1 VRPHLTVVVVFL
13 GGLVSGV
20 LVHQLEKYF
29 DDRDRATIKVASNNP
44 TIREFGIVQ
53 IRQAEG
59 PTRRRRLREGKG
71 SVLAVT
77 VPAGEYD
84 IRLWVLGEIVLDEER
99 GIEKGTTLRYSDA
112 DLRHPP
118 ELFPD
123 QDFVEIPA
131 GVFTQGSTDFPQS
144 SPPHEVSLSAFR
156 IRSVP
161 VTACEY
167 ASYLAAEGYF
177 QAGDLADDVKL
188 CSVQADGTK
197 PAAGLTWY
205 DANRFCQWLSVKKHR
220 SFRLPTEA
228 EYERAMRV
236 AHPRSKYPWG
246 DSEYDPEK
254 GPVPQANYREYWLR
268 LGLRSDRTPFDT
280 FPPIQGLYDISGN
293 VWEWTS
299 DWYDPKF
306 YGSKTATSR
315 DSQGP
320 AESPLHQRV
329 VRGGSCQDPIEKLSC
344 AYRGGLDPTY
354 RNYNIGFRV
363 VTR

>member
-1 VRPHLTVVVVFL
+1 MFIEIITGGGGSGRSASKSSRPVRAVSPEQTEPKTGTIPDKRRDVSLSLTRGRSIIKAVVRRYLATVASSLVGAFRRIVRPHLTVVVVFL

-246 DSEYDPEK
+246 DSEYDPDR
-254 GPVPQANYREYWLR
+254 GPVPQANR
-268 LGLRSDRTPFDT
+268 
-280 FPPIQGLYDISGN
+280 
-293 VWEWTS
+293 
-299 DWYDPKF
+299 
-306 YGSKTATSR
+306 
-315 DSQGP
+315 
-320 AESPLHQRV
+320 
-329 VRGGSCQDPIEKLSC
+329 
-344 AYRGGLDPTY
+344 
-354 RNYNIGFRV
+354 
-363 VTR
+363 